1 MLRTRFTGLVGC
13 RVPLQMA
20 GMGQLATPRL
30 AAAVADAGGL
40 GMVGVSGG
48 PPEYVAKA
56 LGETRRMTSGM
67 FGANFIVAGLRDTP
81 TGEIDPELAPALEQA
96 ASRARVVEFFY
107 ADPEPSLVDST
118 HAGGALAC
126 WQVGS
131 LGEAIA
137 AEKAGCDLIVAQ
149 GTEAGGHVR
158 GRTGLLALLGDVL
171 PAVRVPVVAAGGIGT
186 GRAMAAALAA
196 GASAVR
202 VGTRFVAAAESEA
215 HPRYV
220 ERLIAAEAKDTV
232 LTEAFSANWPNA
244 PHRVLRASVEAMER
258 FPSEVVGERV
268 YEWDP
273 EKRVPAQRGAS
284 MVPMRSTTGEID
296 AMPHWAGESV
306 SAVKRV
312 QPAAE
317 IVRELVEEAESLLR
331 SGTR

>member
-1 MLRTRFTGLVGC
+1 MLRTRFTELLGC
-13 RVPLQMA
+13 KIPLQMA

-40 GMVGVSGG
+40 GMVGVSGA
-48 PPEYVAKA
+48 PPEYVVRA
-56 LGETRRMTSGM
+56 LEETRRRTSGV
-67 FGANFIVAGLRDTP
+67 FGANFIVDGLRDTP
-81 TGEIDPELAPALEQA
+81 TGQIDPDFIPLLEQA

-107 ADPEPSLVDST
+107 ANPEPPLVEAT

-131 LGEAIA
+131 VEEALA
-137 AEKAGCDLIVAQ
+137 AERAGCDLIVAQ

-158 GRTGLLALLGDVL
+158 GRIGLLPLLAEVL
-171 PAVRVPVVAAGGIGT
+171 PSVRVPVVAAGGIGT

-202 VGTRFVAAAESEA
+202 VGTRFVAAEESEA
-215 HPRYV
+215 HPRYI
-220 ERLIAAEAKDTV
+220 ERLIAAEAEDTI

-244 PHRVLRASVEAMER
+244 PHRVLRACVDAMQR

-268 YEWDP
+268 TAWAP
-273 EKRVPAQRGAS
+273 EKRVPAHRGDS
-284 MVPMRSTTGEID
+284 FVPMRSTTGAID
-296 AMPHWAGESV
+296 AMPNWAGESV
-306 SAVKRV
+306 DAVKRI

-317 IVRELVEEAESLLR
+317 IVRELAEEAEALLR
-331 SGTR
+331 QWGT